1 MQSFTFFL
9 CSLYP
14 FLADRWHLISRRIRD
29 EASGSSQRETP
40 RKPLPLPTDDELAAE
55 KLLRSPPPPPLSG
68 AFAARD
74 PPGAAAAAA
83 SRGAYS
89 RRRRQG
95 DAVLPPPR
103 VAPPPSATPLSLSLS
118 LSSRETLAGVEVW
131 GSLK

>member
-55 KLLRSPPPPPLSG
+55 KLLR
-68 AFAARD
+68 FAASSPSLRRVRR
-74 PPGAAAAAA
+74 
-83 SRGAYS
+83 SRSS
-89 RRRRQG
+89 RRRRRRG
-95 DAVLPPPR
+95 AGPYCVDAGRGSPYSLLLASPR
-103 VAPPPSATPLSLSLS
+103 PAAECDAALSLSL
-118 LSSRETLAGVEVW
+118 LARNPSW
-131 GSLK
+131 S

>member
-29 EASGSSQRETP
+29 EASGSSQREPP

-55 KLLRSPPPPPLSG
+55 KLLR
-68 AFAARD
+68 FAASSPSLRRVRR
-74 PPGAAAAAA
+74 
-83 SRGAYS
+83 SRSS
-89 RRRRQG
+89 RRRRRRRAG
-95 DAVLPPPR
+95 ALLASTPGGGRRTPSSSRRP
-103 VAPPPSATPLSLSLS
+103 APPPSATPLSLS
-118 LSSRETLAGVEVW
+118 LSSRETLAGVEVR